1 MNGKAVLLI
10 GATGAFGMRLAA
22 LLVEQG
28 FTTLAVARDAGRLA
42 ALAAR
47 LGPHCIPMAVER
59 ASLDVAALLALRAS
73 HPGLFALVDASGPFQ
88 GAGYALPRAAIAA
101 RLHAIDLAD
110 ARDYVAGIGA
120 LDAEARAAGVA
131 VLAGASSSPALTQ
144 AVVDLLN
151 LEGLPVVTAEAAI
164 SPGNRAPRGQ
174 AVIRA
179 ILSYAGRPV
188 RVFRGGRWVEAPGW
202 GLAETLRW
210 PGLGRRRLALVE
222 MPDLD
227 LLASRCRPRDAALF
241 KAGLELALLHQGLT
255 MLSLLV
261 RAGLLRSLAPLTP
274 PLHWIAERFAAFGS
288 DRGGMRV
295 RLLLEAP
302 DGALLRREWRL
313 LAAAGDGPSV
323 PVLPALAALRLL
335 ASGRLAFRGAAACA
349 GLLPYAAIAEGFVH
363 GAITTAREEQ
373 ALPPP
378 LFQRLLGA
386 RSEVLPMPIR
396 TAHGVRGFLALE
408 GIGEAEGATTLPGRL
423 LAWLFRLPRAGRA
436 LPLRVEMRMTE
447 DGGEAWHRIWPGV
460 TMRSVLGGAD
470 SASSTLDEVFGPF
483 RARLRCDVD
492 ARGLTLTVVGGRFLG
507 IPIPRALLPQSVATE
522 AVDAE
527 GRFTFD
533 VPIALP
539 LVGRLAHYRGW
550 LKPLL

>member
-1 MNGKAVLLI
+1 MTGRAVLLV
-10 GATGAFGMRLAA
+10 GATGAFGTRLAV
-22 LLVEQG
+22 LLVAHG
-28 FTTLAVARDAGRLA
+28 FTVLALARDAGRLA

-47 LGPHCIPMAVER
+47 LGPRCIAMPAER
-59 ASLDVAALLALRAS
+59 DGLDAAALLALRAS

-101 RLHAIDLAD
+101 GLHAIDLAD

-120 LDAEARAAGVA
+120 LDAEAKAADVA

-151 LEGLPVVTAEAAI
+151 PEGLPVVTAEAAI

-174 AVIRA
+174 AVMTA

-188 RVFRGGRWVEAPGW
+188 RVFRGGRWGEAPGW
-202 GLAETLRW
+202 GLPETLRW

-222 MPDLD
+222 TPDLD
-227 LLASRCRPRDAALF
+227 LLVARCRPRDAALF
-241 KAGLELALLHQGLT
+241 KAGLELALLHQGLAV
-255 MLSLLV
+255 LSLLV
-261 RAGLLRSLAPLTP
+261 RAGLLRSLAPLTST
-274 PLHWIAERFAAFGS
+274 LHWIAERFAALGS

-313 LAAAGDGPSV
+313 LAEAGDGPSV

-335 ASGRLAFRGAAACA
+335 ARGELGFRGAAACA
-349 GLLPYAAIAEGFVH
+349 GLLPYAAIAEGFAH
-363 GAITTAREEQ
+363 LAITTAREEQ
-373 ALPPP
+373 ALPSP

-386 RSEVLPMPIR
+386 RAGLLPTPVR
-396 TAHGVRGFLALE
+396 AAHAVPGFLALE
-408 GIGEAEGATTLPGRL
+408 GIGEAEGAATLPGRL
-423 LAWLFRLPRAGRA
+423 LAWLFRLPRAGHA

-447 DGGEAWHRIWPGV
+447 NGGEAWHRIWPGV
-460 TMRSVLGGAD
+460 TMRSVLGAAD
-470 SASSTLDEVFGPF
+470 PADSTLDEVFGPF

-492 ARGLTLTVVGGRFLG
+492 AHGLTLTVAGGRFLG
-507 IPIPRALLPQSVATE
+507 LPIPRALLPRSVATE

-539 LVGRLAHYRGW
+539 LIGRLAHYRGW
-550 LKPLL
+550 LKPLP